1 MVDNVFT
8 LNENDNTILLKKP
21 LDRETQ
27 DRYTIP
33 LYVRDTMSG
42 KFDSTVLLI
51 VVMDV
56 NDNTPMFKRGS
67 CFPLHIPENMEFSI
81 IHTVVAIDG
90 DTGNNAKIIYSIS
103 GELKVSFQY
112 A

>member
-1 MVDNVFT
+1 MFT

-27 DRYTIP
+27 DRYTLL
-33 LYVRDTMSG
+33 LYVRDTISE

-56 NDNTPMFKRGS
+56 NDNVPMFKHGS
-67 CFPLHIPENMEFSI
+67 CFSLHIPENMEFSI
-81 IHTVVAIDG
+81 IHTVVATDR

-103 GELKVSFQY
+103 GELEVPL
-112 A
+112 